1 LNCNYSIR
9 AENGN
14 VANPQANSKKS
25 IGRRF
30 SLTNNKYSPD
40 LVSFIG
46 QMLPIIWAVRCQFD
60 VLDSSCSSSRA
71 AELTPPK
78 DLTASAIL
86 CAGE

>member
-1 LNCNYSIR
+1 M
-9 AENGN
+9 
-14 VANPQANSKKS
+14 ANPQANGKKS

-30 SLTNNKYSPD
+30 SFDQQQVQPGLM
-40 LVSFIG
+40 SFIE

-78 DLTASAIL
+78 DLTAPAIL
-86 CAGE
+86 FAGK